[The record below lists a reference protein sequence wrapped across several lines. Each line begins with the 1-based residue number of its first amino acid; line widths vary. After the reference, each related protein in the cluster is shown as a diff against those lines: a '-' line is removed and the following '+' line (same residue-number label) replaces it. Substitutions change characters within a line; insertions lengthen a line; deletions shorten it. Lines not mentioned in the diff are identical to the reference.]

1 MAGKKRKIEN
11 GPGKSKTLSAVKI
24 PKKKRKQVQ
33 DEPDDPPTEE
43 PPTACILLPTAP
55 CFFKKPFNGEP
66 PSSRKTLRIEKMAQ
80 KVFGSAGL
88 QPSKLSVIHCNHPLV
103 LAEFDSPFDIRRRAL
118 VESRMREVSRR
129 DSPILWTSHPQIMAF
144 RKTDVSFK
152 QQEETP
158 PSDSKPAPDNTP
170 CPSNPEDDHTGVEFK
185 TNEDLR
191 GRATAILL
199 KELPSTVNYTT
210 FRTTLPFRCKSLE
223 LFKKSG
229 KRNGLVSFS
238 TPAECAEAFDALQS
252 FEYEGS
258 KIIASFVQPRA
269 KPPVPKPA
277 ELAKLLPTDKQEY
290 CLNITN
296 IPFST
301 SQEQLEE
308 NFPTAEHVIMRRRKD
323 GKSKGS
329 CMLSFS
335 SADDCKA
342 VLDACRHKEID
353 GRRITCS
360 MGTSEE
366 LSALIAETIARGLP
380 KRKLDMEG
388 CQLKLFNVPYDTSE
402 RELKKLF
409 PQSRHIFFPEV
420 NGSPTGIALVTF
432 KTRAICQAALRR
444 ASHLKLKNRK
454 IRAEINVTI
463 KKDKTAKKGGPE
475 GKIRGK
481 PHKSGGQRSGT
492 AEEERKSKDGNSNA
506 DVRLHLSPDHDENQD
521 QFQIAWSSQPA
532 PPTTS

>member
-1 MAGKKRKIEN
+1 MAGKKRKIKN
-11 GPGKSKTLSAVKI
+11 GPGKSKTLSAAKM
-24 PKKKRKQVQ
+24 PKKKRIQVQ
-33 DEPDDPPTEE
+33 DETDDPPTEE

-55 CFFKKPFNGEP
+55 CFLKRPFNGEP
-66 PSSRKTLRIEKMAQ
+66 PSSRTTLRIEKMAQ

-103 LAEFDSPFDIRRRAL
+103 LAEFDSSFDIRRRAL
-118 VESRMREVSRR
+118 VESRMRE
-129 DSPILWTSHPQIMAF
+129 
-144 RKTDVSFK
+144 
-152 QQEETP
+152 
-158 PSDSKPAPDNTP
+158 
-170 CPSNPEDDHTGVEFK
+170 
-185 TNEDLR
+185 
-191 GRATAILL
+191 
-199 KELPSTVNYTT
+199 
-210 FRTTLPFRCKSLE
+210 
-223 LFKKSG
+223 
-229 KRNGLVSFS
+229 
-238 TPAECAEAFDALQS
+238 
-252 FEYEGS
+252 
-258 KIIASFVQPRA
+258 IIASFVQPRA

-277 ELAKLLPTDKQEY
+277 ELAKLLPPDKQEY

-360 MGTSEE
+360 LGTSEE

-380 KRKLDMEG
+380 KRKVDLEG

-409 PQSRHIFFPEV
+409 PQARHIFFPEV
-420 NGSPTGIALVTF
+420 NGSPTGDNQEGQNDEEGRSRREDKGQTPQEWKPKVTQ
-432 KTRAICQAALRR
+432 C
-444 ASHLKLKNRK
+444 
-454 IRAEINVTI
+454 
-463 KKDKTAKKGGPE
+463 
-475 GKIRGK
+475 
-481 PHKSGGQRSGT
+481 
-492 AEEERKSKDGNSNA
+492 
-506 DVRLHLSPDHDENQD
+506 
-521 QFQIAWSSQPA
+521 
-532 PPTTS
+532 